1 MPAIVADVVDAY
13 VVRKLHARLQFLLML
28 RRADDPFGGTWQAIH
43 GGIDSGETALDAAER
58 WVLAGTGIAGA
69 AIHSAD
75 FVNQVF
81 DHTRDAIVLAP
92 VLVFSVS
99 AGTAVTPGEDFTDF
113 AWCDRDEAIG
123 RLPWSGQRWAV
134 RHIDDLLGP
143 GNPDTEFYRVR

>member
-1 MPAIVADVVDAY
+1 MPAIVADVVDVY
-13 VVRKLHARLQFLLML
+13 VVRKLHARLQFLLLL
-28 RRADDPFGGTWQAIH
+28 RRADDPFGGTWQAVH
-43 GGIDSGETALDAAER
+43 GGIEPGETAVDAAER
-58 WVLAGTGIAGA
+58 AVAAGAGIAEA
-69 AIHSAD
+69 AVYSAD

-92 VLVFSVS
+92 VLVFFASSGTTVS
-99 AGTAVTPGEDFTDF
+99 PGEDFTDF

-143 GNPDTEFYRVR
+143 GNPDAEFYRIR

>member
-1 MPAIVADVVDAY
+1 MPVVVADVVDAW
-13 VVRKLHARLQFLLML
+13 VVRRLHARLQFLLLL
-28 RRADDPFGGTWQAIH
+28 RRPDDPFGGAWQGIH
-43 GGIDSGETALDAAER
+43 GGIEPGETALDAAER
-58 WVLAGTGIAGA
+58 AVFDGTGISGA
-69 AIHSAD
+69 AVHSAD

-92 VLVFSVS
+92 VLVFTIAS
-99 AGTAVTPGEDFTDF
+99 GTPVVPGDDFTDF

-143 GNPDTEFYRVR
+143 GGADADFYRIR

>member
-13 VVRKLHARLQFLLML
+13 IVRKLHARLQFLLLL
-28 RRADDPFGGTWQAIH
+28 RRADDPFGGTWQAVH
-43 GGIDSGETALDAAER
+43 GGIEPGETAVDAAER
-58 WVLAGTGIAGA
+58 AVLAATGIADA
-69 AIHSAD
+69 AVYSAD

-92 VLVFSVS
+92 ALVFFAPGGVPV
-99 AGTAVTPGEDFTDF
+99 AVGEDFSDH

-143 GNPDTEFYRVR
+143 GNPDAAFYRIR